1 MSELEVVAAELLAVP
16 LAEFIAARDS
26 RAKATDDPALAT
38 RIRSLRKPSPAAWL
52 ANLLVREQP
61 DEVGQLLALGADL
74 REAQQELD
82 ARELAS
88 LTKERRALVT
98 AMARQAV
105 ALAAERGVK
114 VSASVSEE
122 LAQTLLAALAD
133 AAAGDA
139 LRSGRLVRSL
149 AVVGFEAVD
158 LDGALA
164 GDAPPASTAPV
175 DELAERRRERAR
187 REAAEAEHA
196 AAEAAA
202 ALNALAKRIAGHE
215 RRRELLVS
223 ELATHEQRV
232 KETKRSIAE
241 SDREGRLL
249 EKDRAAAE
257 ATVAETEAALA
268 AARSKL

>member
-26 RAKATDDPALAT
+26 RATATDDPALAT

-74 REAQQELD
+74 REAQQDLD
-82 ARELAS
+82 ARELAT

-105 ALAAERGVK
+105 TLATERGVK

-149 AVVGFEAVD
+149 AVIGFEAVD

-164 GDAPPASTAPV
+164 GDVPAAAAPI

-196 AAEAAA
+196 AAEAEA

-257 ATVAETEAALA
+257 STVAEADAALRV
-268 AARSKL
+268 ARSKL